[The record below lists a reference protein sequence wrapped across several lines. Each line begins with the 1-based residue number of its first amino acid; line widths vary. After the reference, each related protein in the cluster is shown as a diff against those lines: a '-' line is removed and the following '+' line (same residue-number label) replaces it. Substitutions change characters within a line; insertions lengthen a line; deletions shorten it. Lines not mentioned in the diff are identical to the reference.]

1 MRNVNMSILQMLT
14 LCPKNHPKCGL
25 LNLITDSNLKALF
38 FSKKSKACRRS
49 ILSSDLCSSWLQNT
63 ILPLFQTLIFR
74 NVRKSCTSFKDPEQF
89 LCQHISQSSD
99 FPVVYAAIHLS
110 TWNRRI
116 DPTASLFL
124 TFVFTIL
131 LCGLN
136 AKYLI

>member
-1 MRNVNMSILQMLT
+1 MWTFEFNNRFKSQSFVFF
-14 LCPKNHPKCGL
+14 PR
-25 LNLITDSNLKALF
+25 KARLVGR
-38 FSKKSKACRRS
+38 A
-49 ILSSDLCSSWLQNT
+49 ILSSDFCSSWLQNT

-89 LCQHISQSSD
+89 LCQHINQASD

-110 TWNRRI
+110 TWNRRM